1 MGRIKHIATNIMAG
15 TIIVVSAL
23 SCTGEV
29 SQTESVEVS
38 GVIQGWGQPLISVAC
53 MREEPRHGSELVS
66 QCLLGVPVAIG
77 GREGEWLYVMTPE
90 GYRGWVNVSSIAEK
104 SEKEME
110 QWRSAERYV
119 VDSPTEVRV
128 YADSSL
134 DASAG
139 VVTDLVDGCI
149 VEGGKARM
157 PGVLAVTLP
166 DGRSGYANV
175 DRFIEIGEWSNQSHD
190 VEKII
195 SRAEALMGVPYL
207 WGGLSTK
214 SMDCSGLVRLCYW
227 ANGIVVLRDASQQA
241 QCGEPVNRDG
251 IERGDLLFFGNAET
265 GRVTHVGIYEGD
277 SMYVHSSGRVRINS
291 LDRDSPDYMEKH
303 YLSSRRLRDAA
314 GTEGVMRVK
323 DHPWFF

>member
-1 MGRIKHIATNIMAG
+1 MGRIRRFLTDIMAG
-15 TIIVVSAL
+15 AVMAVPAV
-23 SCTGEV
+23 SCTGVEKGIENGEA
-29 SQTESVEVS
+29 ESRIE
-38 GVIQGWGQPLISVAC
+38 GWGQPLISVAC
-53 MREEPRHGSELVS
+53 MRDEPRHGSELVS
-66 QCLLGVPVAIG
+66 QCLLGVPVAIW
-77 GREGEWLYVMTPE
+77 GREGEWLDVMTPE

-166 DGRSGYANV
+166 DGRSGYADV

-214 SMDCSGLVRLCYW
+214 SMDCSGLVKLCYW

-241 QCGEPVNRDG
+241 QCGEPVDRDG

-277 SMYVHSSGRVRINS
+277 SMYVHSSGRVRLNS
-291 LDRDSPDYMEKH
+291 LDHESPDYMEKH

-314 GTEGVMRVK
+314 GTEGVTMVR